1 MDGIIVELSLR
12 DASGRNRCRQTR
24 NFSLD
29 FAPATTPLAGTIR
42 ISCERVRDRGVSRLV
57 SVSS

>member
-1 MDGIIVELSLR
+1 MNGIIVKLSLR
-12 DASGRNRCRQTR
+12 DASGRYRCRQTR

-29 FAPATTPLAGTIR
+29 FAPAATPLSGTIR
-42 ISCERVRDRGVSRLV
+42 ISCVRVRDRSVSRLV

>member
-1 MDGIIVELSLR
+1 MNCIIVKLSLR
-12 DASGRNRCRQTR
+12 DASGRDCCWQPR

-29 FAPATTPLAGTIR
+29 FAPAAAPLAGTVR
-42 ISCERVRDRGVSRLV
+42 ISCIRVRDRSVSRLV